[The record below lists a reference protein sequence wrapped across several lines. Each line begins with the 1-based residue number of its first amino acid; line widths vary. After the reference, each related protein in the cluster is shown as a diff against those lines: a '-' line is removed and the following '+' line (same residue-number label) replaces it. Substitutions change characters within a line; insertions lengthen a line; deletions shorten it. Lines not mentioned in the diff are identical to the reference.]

1 MALVSSLT
9 IKCNWI
15 RVILYTVYMY
25 FFFSTCRRF
34 EPNFCSVREKV
45 MKKELGNL
53 RLIKVT
59 SRDLAP
65 PPISYIKTSG
75 GKNHLKIIYGATVCY
90 VQLNL

>member
-1 MALVSSLT
+1 M
-9 IKCNWI
+9 N
-15 RVILYTVYMY
+15 VILYTG
-25 FFFSTCRRF
+25 FIFSSSPCRRF

-75 GKNHLKIIYGATVCY
+75 GKNHIKKTFIEP
-90 VQLNL
+90 

>member
-1 MALVSSLT
+1 M
-9 IKCNWI
+9 N
-15 RVILYTVYMY
+15 VILYILDL
-25 FFFSTCRRF
+25 FFSSSPCRRF

-75 GKNHLKIIYGATVCY
+75 GKNHIKKTFIEP
-90 VQLNL
+90 